1 VHKGHN
7 KDLNGIVLLVASMDL
22 PKQILSKRSP
32 YLGHYLKGHHNM
44 STFTKPGSEIYVEDS
59 ETVFFAPLKTP
70 NPYGLM
76 VTDATKVIGSKVAW
90 CSDCEGAVVDQGQDD
105 VMLLLSLELHT
116 IEHKWFEAY
125 PPLNA
130 KGVKETQWK
139 FFESLTPEMQ
149 KLEQAR
155 RERMRNGMDNIHA
168 VIEGECGCQA

>member
-1 VHKGHN
+1 
-7 KDLNGIVLLVASMDL
+7 
-22 PKQILSKRSP
+22 
-32 YLGHYLKGHHNM
+32 M

-59 ETVFFAPLKTP
+59 ETVFFAPLTTP

-76 VTDATKVIGSKVAW
+76 VTDATPVIGAKVAW
-90 CSDCEGAVVDQGQDD
+90 CSDCEGAVVDQSLDD
-105 VMLLLSLELHT
+105 VMLSLSLELHT

-149 KLEQAR
+149 QLEEAR
-155 RERMRNGMDNIHA
+155 RDRMRGGINNIND
-168 VIEGECGCQA
+168 VTEVNF